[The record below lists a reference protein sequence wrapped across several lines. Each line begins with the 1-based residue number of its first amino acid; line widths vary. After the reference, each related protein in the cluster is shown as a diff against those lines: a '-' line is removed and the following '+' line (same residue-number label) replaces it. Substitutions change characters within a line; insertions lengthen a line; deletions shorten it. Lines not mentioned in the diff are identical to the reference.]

1 MIESKLVDVPVRV
14 RWRGWESD
22 TYTLRNQGWK
32 IFAHEEMRDY
42 KCEMAI
48 RLAVR
53 DPDSRFVIIGE
64 LNINPGRFYS
74 RDFSLLEQICKI
86 GMEMQGFQSTD
97 RCMLYEQPKVA
108 WAAMDAMLPT
118 DGFASVNIGQEQ
130 RDFKELKLFKYKED
144 AKELIIPQASVDE
157 CLNTILRLQFP
168 EQQRIKMSAETNTI
182 IKPAIQAK
190 IYALAA

>member
-42 KCEMAI
+42 AYEMAI
-48 RLAVR
+48 KLAVR
-53 DPDSRFVIIGE
+53 DPDSRFVIIGQ
-64 LNINPGRFYS
+64 LNFKPDMFY
-74 RDFSLLEQICKI
+74 RKDFSLLEMIYET

-97 RCMLYEQPKVA
+97 RCMIYEQPAASWK
-108 WAAMDAMLPT
+108 AMDAMLPT

-144 AKELIIPQASVDE
+144 SREIIP
-157 CLNTILRLQFP
+157 
-168 EQQRIKMSAETNTI
+168 
-182 IKPAIQAK
+182 
-190 IYALAA
+190 